1 MNKNILVIGGGNNAK
16 ELIKALNQIESS
28 DSIKGRTII
37 IDNFSGIAN
46 SLYDEMIAE
55 QGVQIS
61 RHNDIR
67 SRPYG
72 KKYRNLPFKP

>member
-1 MNKNILVIGGGNNAK
+1 MNKNILVIGGGNNTK
-16 ELIKALNQIESS
+16 ELIKALERIESS

-37 IDNFSGIAN
+37 IDNFSGIAD
-46 SLYDEMIAE
+46 SLYDELIAE
-55 QGVQIS
+55 KGIQIS
-61 RHNDIR
+61 CRNDLR